1 MPWYGVT
8 HLVPIGIFALGLVA
22 VVVLGRRQ
30 RADAG
35 PGAFSKTWA
44 LLIPVATVPFQVIDL
59 RYNFDIALTL
69 PLHLCDLAW
78 IAAVFALWTH
88 HPYPVALTYLW
99 GLVLTSQ
106 GIVTPAV
113 NEDFAHPRYFA
124 FWALHLLV
132 VWAAVYLVWGKG
144 LVIRWRDYGAV
155 IATTLVWMAA
165 TYGFNLLADTNYGYL
180 MRKPRSSILDLFAPW
195 PWYLLQEIV
204 LVAVV
209 WAALTLLAQGVRR
222 PSRGS
227 HRPRGRSLPT

>member
-1 MPWYGVT
+1 MT
-8 HLVPIGIFALGLVA
+8 HLVPIGIFAVGLVA
-22 VVVLGRRQ
+22 VVVLGRRH
-30 RADAG
+30 RAAPG
-35 PGAFSKTWA
+35 PGGFSRTWA
-44 LLIPVATVPFQVIDL
+44 LLIPVATIPFQVIDL
-59 RYNFDIALTL
+59 VHNFDIAVTL

-99 GLVLTSQ
+99 GLVLTVQ

-124 FWALHLLV
+124 FWALHLLI

-144 LVIRWRDYGAV
+144 LVVRWRDYGAV

-165 TYGFNLLADTNYGYL
+165 TYGFNLLAETNYGYL
-180 MRKPRSSILDLFAPW
+180 MRKPRSSILDFFADW
-195 PWYLLQEIV
+195 PWYLAQEIA
-204 LVAVV
+204 LVAIV
-209 WAALTLLAQGVRR
+209 WAGLTLLAQVVRR

-227 HRPRGRSLPT
+227 RRPRGRSRPT